1 MPLLTRIFLFSAF
14 LWLLASL
21 GMETL
26 DRAVQADVLSLS
38 SPGRI
43 TTLHG
48 IVFGWITQTIFG
60 VAWWMFPPASREI
73 ARPRGALV
81 WICAA
86 CLNSGLVLRFVLEPS
101 ELPLRAPL
109 LVLSAALQSAA
120 FLLFFAA
127 IFPRIKAR

>member
-1 MPLLTRIFLFSAF
+1 MPLLTRFLLFSAF
-14 LWLLASL
+14 LWLLTSL
-21 GMETL
+21 GLETL
-26 DRAVQADVLSLS
+26 EKAALAGLTSFSWGSRV
-38 SPGRI
+38 

-60 VAWWMFPPASREI
+60 VAWWMFPPASRQN

-86 CLNSGLVLRFVLEPS
+86 ALNSGLVLRFVFEPS
-101 ELPLRAPL
+101 ELPMRALL